1 MVRTLP
7 HLSYL
12 KGCEFTTLKSH
23 NEGSLRRYLLQLGI
37 HHSQL
42 YETIIQRLIA
52 RRSYCGGEVK
62 CVHVI
67 RQSMYYHTASEK
79 LGSESENASAVLFS
93 PFQTVSKSFLHEIS
107 TAKKKNAS
115 NQS

>member
-1 MVRTLP
+1 M
-7 HLSYL
+7 
-12 KGCEFTTLKSH
+12 
-23 NEGSLRRYLLQLGI
+23 
-37 HHSQL
+37 
-42 YETIIQRLIA
+42 
-52 RRSYCGGEVK
+52 K

-107 TAKKKNAS
+107 TAKKKKRFESILIYHLHFVTACQTDS
-115 NQS
+115 I